1 LSPAESIKGGS
12 GAPPVTGAARRD
24 ILVWSAFVIAFSP
37 LLLDL
42 FRHVLAHP
50 WAGYGL
56 LFAVILVTL
65 ACREPSRGPSHRD
78 GYALL
83 AAALVLQAV
92 AVGGGFARWGRLAI
106 PLGVMGLARLLGRP
120 SPRVAALAFWAVPLP
135 NFIAAA
141 GSPLLERLWL
151 EGAVML
157 LAPFATIVVEG
168 TKATAPRGVLAL
180 DAVSGGLALAALLS
194 GLGWVSALHAW
205 RGVGSALRTA
215 SLWGLAALPLQA
227 LCVLVA
233 LALSVAGAPRAA
245 QAWLSWGI
253 FLASAAAGL
262 AIAFRSGSPV
272 RE

>member
-1 LSPAESIKGGS
+1 MSPAERLKGRS
-12 GAPPVTGAARRD
+12 GAPQSTGAVWRD
-24 ILVWSAFVIAFSP
+24 ILVWSAFFIAFSP

-56 LFAVILVTL
+56 LFAVLLV
-65 ACREPSRGPSHRD
+65 ARANREPSRGLSHRD

-83 AAALVLQAV
+83 AGGLVLQAL
-92 AVGGGFARWGRLAI
+92 AVGGGFTRWGRLAI

-135 NFIAAA
+135 NFIVDA

-151 EGAVML
+151 EGAAML
-157 LAPFATIVVEG
+157 LSPLATIVVEG
-168 TKATAPRGVLAL
+168 TKATASHGVLAL
-180 DAVSGGLALAALLS
+180 DAVSGGLPLAALLS
-194 GLGWVSALHAW
+194 GLGWVSALDAW
-205 RGVGSALRTA
+205 RGVGGALRTA
-215 SLWGLAALPLQA
+215 ALWGLAALPLQA

-233 LALSVAGAPRAA
+233 LALSVGGAPAAA

-262 AIAFRSGSPV
+262 AIALRSWSPV

>member
-1 LSPAESIKGGS
+1 MQPF
-12 GAPPVTGAARRD
+12 TGTVRRD

-56 LFAVILVTL
+56 LFVVLLV
-65 ACREPSRGPSHRD
+65 ARAYREPSRGLSHRD
-78 GYALL
+78 GYVLL

-135 NFIAAA
+135 NFIAAV
-141 GSPLLERLWL
+141 GSPLLERSWL
-151 EGAVML
+151 EGAATL
-157 LAPFATIVVEG
+157 LAPFVTIVVEG
-168 TKATAPRGVLAL
+168 TKATAPGGVLML
-180 DAVSGGLALAALLS
+180 DAVSGGLPLLALLS
-194 GLGWVSALHAW
+194 GLGWVSALDPW
-205 RGVGSALRTA
+205 RGAGSALRTA
-215 SLWGLAALPLQA
+215 VLWSLAALPLQA
-227 LCVLVA
+227 LCVLAA
-233 LALSVAGAPRAA
+233 LVLTVAGAPRAA

-262 AIAFRSGSPV
+262 AIALRSWSPV